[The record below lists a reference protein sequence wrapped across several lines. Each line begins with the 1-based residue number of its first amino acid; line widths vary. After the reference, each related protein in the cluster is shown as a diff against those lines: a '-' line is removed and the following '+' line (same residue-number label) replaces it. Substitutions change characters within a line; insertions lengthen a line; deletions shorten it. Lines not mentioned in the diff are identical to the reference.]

1 MSMYTEEHLQNHE
14 DAYSEDEITVSV
26 SSDYSYD
33 SNLLKEKIDV
43 ELMKRQ
49 DADYRKQK
57 TILPDGSFLKI
68 ESYCT
73 PFIIG
78 SRIRH
83 AITGK
88 RTHCHVGTRD
98 ESAFFIVTDTTA
110 PSQTP
115 RRLYYN
121 SPEEYERHYRINLST
136 DIKNAFLHKK

>member
-1 MSMYTEEHLQNHE
+1 MAMYTEEHLQNHD
-14 DAYSEDEITVSV
+14 DAFSDEEFTVSI

-33 SNLLKEKIDV
+33 SNILKDKIDV

-49 DADYRKQK
+49 DADYMKVK
-57 TILPDGSFLKI
+57 TRLRDGSFLKI

-73 PFIIG
+73 PFVIG

-88 RTHCHVGTRD
+88 RTHYHVGTRD

-136 DIKNAFLHKK
+136 DIKNDFLHKK

>member
-1 MSMYTEEHLQNHE
+1 MAMYTEEHLQNHD
-14 DAYSEDEITVSV
+14 DAFSEEEFTVSV

-33 SNLLKEKIDV
+33 SNLLKEKINV

-57 TILPDGSFLKI
+57 KILPDGSFLKI

-73 PFIIG
+73 PFVIG

-88 RTHCHVGTRD
+88 RTHCQVGTRD

-110 PSQTP
+110 TSQTA